1 MRMKI
6 AAIGFFIV
14 LILILI
20 SFAVIKLVRIIKYNN
35 TSSESQELAEKT
47 RKTSA
52 PSEWKIDRVLG
63 SNNKKEHDIQYMREA
78 GVTKEEIPYT
88 EIIYNTG
95 DGYGGKL
102 ITYNSQNN
110 QFYYHPY
117 MWHIDDSQEFEE
129 PVPCSPEQ
137 AVSII
142 ANSNHDSKSKI
153 PAIKRISKISGIDVT
168 GIIKKQRTKYYLFE
182 DSNKIVKQE
191 DYLWYE
197 RDRKNHQWIIANYLM
212 GHYFDAA
219 YAVEEIDYDEET
231 EQIIPKINCRK

>member
-6 AAIGFFIV
+6 AAIGYFIV

-20 SFAVIKLVRIIKYNN
+20 SFAVINLVRRSK
-35 TSSESQELAEKT
+35 
-47 RKTSA
+47 R
-52 PSEWKIDRVLG
+52 
-63 SNNKKEHDIQYMREA
+63 KKEQDMQYMREA
-78 GVTKEEIPYT
+78 GVTEEEIPYT

-102 ITYNSQNN
+102 ITYNSRNN

-142 ANSNHDSKSKI
+142 ANCNHDSKSKI
-153 PAIKRISKISGIDVT
+153 PSINRIAVISGIDVSVIT
-168 GIIKKQRTKYYLFE
+168 LKKKLLSHCKKLNQQKKTLLCWAGRE
-182 DSNKIVKQE
+182 D
-191 DYLWYE
+191 
-197 RDRKNHQWIIANYLM
+197 
-212 GHYFDAA
+212 
-219 YAVEEIDYDEET
+219 
-231 EQIIPKINCRK
+231 